1 MSLSFENPDFYRWI
15 EMSSMDPRTW
25 KLKEDAP
32 QRVIDEFNKKV
43 PLYKEDWERLTKNG
57 GVIY

>member
-1 MSLSFENPDFYRWI
+1 
-15 EMSSMDPRTW
+15 MSSMDPRTW
-25 KLKEDAP
+25 KLKEDTP